1 MRKQK
6 QITLEQ
12 ARRIGDSL
20 YLDWDQV
27 DLEQFRQGLTGY
39 YRMDTDYRGVLR
51 AGRAVLAHMQQFPD
65 YFVRLA
71 RLRAE
76 ARVFPAG
83 RKGQSASQPA
93 GGPGF
98 RQR

>member
-1 MRKQK
+1 MKKRTKV
-6 QITLEQ
+6 TLDQ

-27 DLEQFRQGLTGY
+27 DLEQFRQGLMGY
-39 YRMDTDYRGVLR
+39 RRRNSDYLGVLE
-51 AGRAVLAHMQQFPD
+51 AGQTVLAHMQQFPD

-76 ARVFPAG
+76 ARLYPTGKA
-83 RKGQSASQPA
+83 KQSYQQSASE
-93 GGPGF
+93 PGF